1 MNRIKLVIILVLLL
15 TNIAIAKATT
25 AIPKSPD
32 PQIFKYE
39 HIFPPTK
46 EPKEQEKKCT
56 GLDALDPECLNIE
69 IQKEAEQQDKKK

>member
-1 MNRIKLVIILVLLL
+1 MNKLHLVVIFILLFANLAVA
-15 TNIAIAKATT
+15 NAATL
-25 AIPKSPD
+25 PKTKD

-46 EPKEQEKKCT
+46 EPQQLEKQCT

-69 IQKEAEQQDKKK
+69 IQKEAEQQQDKKK

>member
-1 MNRIKLVIILVLLL
+1 MNKLYLVIIFILLL
-15 TNIAIAKATT
+15 TNIAIAKTT
-25 AIPKSPD
+25 TLPKTQE

-69 IQKEAEQQDKKK
+69 IQKEAEQQQDKKK